1 MIPRFLKLTLATS
14 LAMLAMVVFCVRGPV
29 RAMVDSGDFSTVYAA
44 SRCWT
49 SHSNPYRQANVD
61 REYKLAKGDPRV
73 APNAAYTASVYA
85 PTIFPLLSVMV
96 RLTWTNAKRVW
107 LAVNLLSLLAS
118 FICIFRTAPTHSRW
132 IATGL
137 LIAYL
142 LFSPLHTGLA
152 KGQPSVFCISLLV
165 CSFYLPPSSYREIL
179 SGLMLGLSCC
189 VKPNIALPYIVF
201 CFWQRQ
207 WRVVVVSLVV
217 AVSVLGAAIWQLH
230 FLRDD
235 WSADWIANLSNS
247 ALPGGSMDPTLT
259 SSYSHLLINFQTVVG
274 FFTTSQSL
282 CNDLT
287 YFLTGIA
294 LLWIALAKK
303 AVKSLNEY
311 WALVGFLSIVILLG
325 SYHRYYDLQLLL
337 LGTNGFLGIQWNRKR
352 AVLASSLLLPLWIP
366 LQALA
371 GGILPHPAPGSLH
384 SLGELLLTF
393 LAFRNHPLSLVAL
406 AALVVWVFPRL
417 SSPIASDEPAS
428 LALKPSRAGL

>member
-1 MIPRFLKLTLATS
+1 
-14 LAMLAMVVFCVRGPV
+14 
-29 RAMVDSGDFSTVYAA
+29 
-44 SRCWT
+44 
-49 SHSNPYRQANVD
+49 
-61 REYKLAKGDPRV
+61 
-73 APNAAYTASVYA
+73 
-85 PTIFPLLSVMV
+85 
-96 RLTWTNAKRVW
+96 
-107 LAVNLLSLLAS
+107 
-118 FICIFRTAPTHSRW
+118 
-132 IATGL
+132 
-137 LIAYL
+137 
-142 LFSPLHTGLA
+142 
-152 KGQPSVFCISLLV
+152 
-165 CSFYLPPSSYREIL
+165 
-179 SGLMLGLSCC
+179 